1 MHVQGRPSDL
11 ADIFISYSR
20 TDKPLVAPI
29 VAALE
34 AKGWSIWWDMDLAP
48 GEEFDDVTAAALES
62 ARSVIV
68 VWTPTSVASRWVR
81 GEARVGADRGV
92 LMPVRFQDAKLP
104 IDVRAIHT
112 TDLDDWGGDP
122 QSPSFQALHQSL
134 VAMLGDPGG
143 GRLPCVGRTAELDA
157 VRDMVARAKRGDGGL
172 LLFSGEAGVGKT
184 RMILEAE
191 KIAQD
196 NNFTVLRGHC
206 SNTDFAPPYEPALE
220 QIEQMA
226 RTLGPDLMRRAMGDN
241 ATEIAKLMP
250 ELRQQYSD
258 IPPYPTLPPEQE
270 RRYLLHGMSE
280 FVARGARGR
289 QPILLIYEDLQWA
302 DDSTCILLRYT
313 VERLKG
319 EPVLLM
325 GTYRDSELAGGA
337 PFSRVLQELVR
348 GRLAD
353 DLRLKRLTPAELVE
367 LLVRQFG
374 AEPPSSL
381 VELIYS
387 KTEGNPFFIEEVI
400 RHLNEAGQ
408 LVTEA
413 GKFRHDIDIPDT
425 EMTRGVRLIIED
437 RISRAGPHC
446 REVLT
451 LAAVAGRSFAFDLL
465 VKADPGRSE
474 DDILDAIEEAER
486 MHLIEDV
493 SHDRV
498 ARYRFVH
505 EQMRQTL
512 SGALSLPRRQRLHL
526 RIAEALE
533 SAGPAKAEQAASEI
547 GHHLY
552 QAGSAADGA
561 RTARYLTIAGERAVE
576 ALAFEDALKQFDL
589 ALSALHEQGEAETT
603 SRLQGL
609 RSEALRGSE
618 RIPESLLALNQ
629 AIALAPTQAAKDDFT
644 LQRCRMLLDIWR
656 GSEAIDD
663 LEQLMIRARDG
674 GDPQRELDV
683 QRTLA
688 RGYYVMSL
696 DHKGFAEKC
705 RDAYERAIELARTLG
720 DQRALALSLVAT
732 AQLVDYW
739 TDYRDQANANLD
751 EAGAIGEAIGD
762 EEVRFDV
769 QIKALG
775 TRGGSL
781 EDAEALL
788 QRLLARRDPIR
799 LNALYF
805 GMMWTTLRVG
815 KLERCVEI
823 CDAGVEL
830 AYRIGTLPVQYP
842 SIRAFAL
849 MALGRYDQAWR
860 SLDEEIADKDHRFG
874 AALSDM
880 GRLDYEVQ
888 LGAFEAA
895 LERAPHVIAESHA
908 LVRVWMLQ
916 WISSLLAGMTM
927 VFAGDT
933 GTLDRIDALIAS
945 TGLEPD
951 RVGRATRALAR
962 GDVAG
967 ARALFAAES
976 SPERMPG
983 YLGNLARNV
992 LMAELSSAEGDPASA
1007 LGMITTAATLARASQ
1022 AEGRLWHILALQA
1035 RIEEGM
1041 GLEPQA
1047 TEHWEAAQ
1055 ALRSKIAAAIP
1066 DPAHRSAF
1074 LTGRLASHLG
1084 LAR

>member
-1 MHVQGRPSDL
+1 M

-20 TDKPLVAPI
+20 SDKPLVAPI

-122 QSPSFQALHQSL
+122 ESPPFRALHQSL

-143 GRLPCVGRTAELDA
+143 GRLPCVGRSAELEA
-157 VRDMVARAKRGDGGL
+157 VREMVTRAKRGDGAL

-220 QIEQMA
+220 QIEQMS
-226 RTLGPDLMRRAMGDN
+226 RTLGPELMRRAMGDN

-250 ELRQQYSD
+250 ELRQQYGD
-258 IPPYPTLPPEQE
+258 IPPYPSLPPEQE
-270 RRYLLHGMSE
+270 RRYLLHGMAE

-302 DDSTCILLRYT
+302 DDSTCILLRYI

-325 GTYRDSELAGGA
+325 GTYRDSELTAGA
-337 PFSRVLQELVR
+337 PFGRVLQELVR
-348 GRLAD
+348 GRLAE

-374 AEPPSSL
+374 AEPPSTLAEL
-381 VELIYS
+381 VYS

-400 RHLNEAGQ
+400 RHLSDAGQ

-413 GKFRHDIDIPDT
+413 GKFRQDIDIPDT

-437 RISRAGPHC
+437 RISRAGAHC
-446 REVLT
+446 REVLA
-451 LAAVAGRSFAFDLL
+451 LAAVVGRTFAFDLL
-465 VKADPGRSE
+465 VKADPARSE
-474 DDILDAIEEAER
+474 DDILDAVEEAER

-533 SAGPAKAEQAASEI
+533 SGGPAKAEQAANEI

-552 QAGSAADGA
+552 QAGSAADGV
-561 RTARYLTIAGERAVE
+561 RTARYLTLAGEHAVA

-589 ALSALHEQGEAETT
+589 ALNALHDQGDPGTT

-609 RSEALRGSE
+609 RSEALRGAE
-618 RIPESLLALNQ
+618 RIPESLVALNQ
-629 AIALAPTQAAKDDFT
+629 AVALAPTQAAKDDFT

-663 LEQLMIRARDG
+663 LEQLMLRARDG
-674 GDPQRELDV
+674 GDPQRELEV

-688 RGYYVMSL
+688 RGCYVMSL
-696 DHKGFAEKC
+696 DHKGFAEKS
-705 RDAYERAIELARTLG
+705 RDAYERAIALARSLG
-720 DQRALALSLVAT
+720 DWKALAESLIAT

-751 EAGAIGEAIGD
+751 EAGVIGEQVGD
-762 EEVRFDV
+762 EEVQFDV

-775 TRGGSL
+775 IRGGSL

-805 GMMWTTLRVG
+805 SMMWTTLRVG

-849 MALGRYDQAWR
+849 MALGRYDHAWT
-860 SLDEEIADKDHRFG
+860 SLGEEISDKDHRFG

-880 GRLDYEVQ
+880 GRLNYEVQ
-888 LGAFEAA
+888 LGAYDAA

-908 LVRVWMLQ
+908 LVRVWMLT
-916 WISSLLAGMTM
+916 WISSLLAGMSVM
-927 VFAGDT
+927 FVGDT
-933 GTLDRIDALIAS
+933 GRLDRIDALIAS
-945 TGLEPD
+945 TGVEPD
-951 RVGRATRALAR
+951 RVGRATRILAR
-962 GDVAG
+962 GDVVG
-967 ARALFAAES
+967 ARALFPKDTPPDRLLGYLTELARRNLQARLAAAEDYPQQALEGITAAS
-976 SPERMPG
+976 D
-983 YLGNLARNV
+983 LARQSN
-992 LMAELSSAEGDPASA
+992 AEG
-1007 LGMITTAATLARASQ
+1007 Q
-1022 AEGRLWHILALQA
+1022 LWHILARQA
-1035 RIEEGM
+1035 QIEDALGRDAE
-1041 GLEPQA
+1041 A
-1047 TEHWEAAQ
+1047 SAHWDEAQ
-1055 ALRSKIAAAIP
+1055 ALRTKIAAAIP

-1084 LAR
+1084 LVR